1 MARALL
7 RAASALLPTQ
17 GLLYTAVVT
26 YSRRDLTLLLPS
38 LAATAAAPPNTP
50 LASHAYRFE
59 DLPVRAS
66 GPARQREILK
76 GETHTGLEIDLHETE
91 LPAASGSHPP
101 HRHAHDELLLIREGT
116 VEVTIAGKSTVLGPG
131 SVAYFASNDEHGL
144 RNVGSTTAQY
154 FALALGRDK

>member
-1 MARALL
+1 M
-7 RAASALLPTQ
+7 
-17 GLLYTAVVT
+17 T
-26 YSRRDLTLLLPS
+26 YSRRDLSLLFPAL
-38 LAATAAAPPNTP
+38 ATAAAAPNSP

-59 DLPVRAS
+59 DLPVRVS
-66 GPARQREILK
+66 GPARQRQIFR

-101 HRHAHDELLLIREGT
+101 HRHAHDELLLVREGT
-116 VEVTIAGKSTVLGPG
+116 VEVTIAGKTTVLGPG

-144 RNVGSTTAQY
+144 RNVGATPARY

>member
-7 RAASALLPTQ
+7 ATP
-17 GLLYTAVVT
+17 GLVYTALVT
-26 YSRRDLTLLLPS
+26 HSRRDLALLLPS
-38 LAATAAAPPNTP
+38 LASSAAAPPNAP
-50 LASHAYRFE
+50 LASQAYRFE

-66 GPARQREILK
+66 GPAKQRRILE
-76 GETHTGLEIDLHETE
+76 GETHTGFPIELHQTE

-101 HRHAHDELLLIREGT
+101 HRHAHDELLMVREGT
-116 VEVTIAGKSTVLGPG
+116 LEVMIAGKTTVLGPG

-144 RNVGSTTAQY
+144 RNVGATPAQY